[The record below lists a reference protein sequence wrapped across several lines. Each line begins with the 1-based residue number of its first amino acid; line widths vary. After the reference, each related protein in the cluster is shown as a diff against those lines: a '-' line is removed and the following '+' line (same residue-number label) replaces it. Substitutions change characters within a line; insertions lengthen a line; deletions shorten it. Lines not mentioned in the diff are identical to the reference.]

1 MAIDDNFQQ
10 AYKQM
15 QSALQNGRLRRDLQ
29 GRRSEDNKQR
39 AFAEREIE
47 YDDRGRKIPRP
58 MFLRPEDIAKGQD
71 YDVEKVLFTTLGQQK
86 GDRPR
91 RITRDDILAFQDN
104 ILLLKDQYKKGITI
118 QNIIN
123 LSLADDID
131 RANEQ
136 IYLAVPISRKSGLV
150 HFLTN
155 AGPNSNVQNHH
166 VEVEFSNFNSVVFD
180 IKKEAISTVKN
191 RLANGKI
198 RFECD
203 CERHTFWYRYM
214 ATIGGY
220 GLGRQEGGFPK
231 VRNPHLSGVACKHVL
246 RVAKWIT
253 SPAGIQYLKKQ
264 VEADRKKQ
272 VGARYKLSD
281 AQIQEQINQQ
291 VKDLESGMSKP
302 IVGNVQ
308 KAEQEM
314 MRRAEKVAK
323 KHFAKQLKE
332 LKALE
337 NKLHKVTVQ
346 AQLEAV
352 LHTLNKDKQTQAR
365 RMADLW
371 VRNEITQQDFD
382 IYMRGLNAK

>member
-1 MAIDDNFQQ
+1 MSSNDSFQQ
-10 AYKQM
+10 AYQQM
-15 QSALQNGRLRRDLQ
+15 QEALTNGSLRRDLQ
-29 GRRSEDNKQR
+29 GRRGADNQQR
-39 AFAEREIE
+39 KLAEREIE

-58 MFLRPEDIAKGQD
+58 MFLRPEDIAKGKD

-118 QNIIN
+118 QNIVN
-123 LSLADDID
+123 LSLQDDID

-136 IYLAVPISRKSGLV
+136 IYMAVPLSRKSGLV

-155 AGPNSNVQNHH
+155 AGPNSKVQNHH

-180 IKKEAISTVKN
+180 IKKEAVSTVKN
-191 RLANGKI
+191 RIANGKI
-198 RFECD
+198 KFECD
-203 CERHTFWYRYM
+203 CERHTFWFRYM

-246 RVAKWIT
+246 RVVHWIL

-264 VEADRKKQ
+264 VEVERTKQ
-272 VGARYKLSD
+272 VGARYKQSD
-281 AQIQEQINQQ
+281 AKVKDQLNQQ
-291 VKDLESGMSKP
+291 MTDLESGKSKP
-302 IVGNVQ
+302 ITPNIQ

-314 MRRAEKVAK
+314 MRRANKVAK
-323 KHFAKQLKE
+323 KYFADQLKQMKQAE
-332 LKALE
+332 LDLRKASI
-337 NKLHKVTVQ
+337 Q
-346 AQLEAV
+346 AQLNAV
-352 LHTLNKDKQTQAR
+352 LHTFSNDQQREINKTVDS
-365 RMADLW
+365 W
-371 VRNEITQQDFD
+371 VKGKMSDFSFD
-382 IYMRGLNAK
+382 IFMRGLNVK

>member
-71 YDVEKVLFTTLGQQK
+71 YDIEKVLFTTLGQQK

-155 AGPNSNVQNHH
+155 AGPNSKVQNHH

-346 AQLEAV
+346 SQLEAV

>member
-1 MAIDDNFQQ
+1 MSSNDSFQQ
-10 AYKQM
+10 AYQQM
-15 QSALQNGRLRRDLQ
+15 QEALTNGSLRRDLQ
-29 GRRSEDNKQR
+29 GRRGADNQQR
-39 AFAEREIE
+39 KLAEREIE

-58 MFLRPEDIAKGQD
+58 MFLRPEDIAKGKD

-118 QNIIN
+118 QNIVN
-123 LSLADDID
+123 LSLQDDID

-136 IYLAVPISRKSGLV
+136 IHMAVPLSRKSGLV

-155 AGPNSNVQNHH
+155 AGPNSKVQNHH

-191 RLANGKI
+191 RIANGKI
-198 RFECD
+198 KFECD
-203 CERHTFWYRYM
+203 CERHTFWFRYM

-246 RVAKWIT
+246 RVVHWIL

-264 VEADRKKQ
+264 VEVERTKQ
-272 VGARYKLSD
+272 VGARYKQSNAKINDQL
-281 AQIQEQINQQ
+281 NQQ
-291 VKDLESGMSKP
+291 MADIESGKAKP
-302 IVGNVQ
+302 IIPNIQ

-314 MRRAEKVAK
+314 MRRANKVAK
-323 KHFAKQLKE
+323 KYFADQLKQMKQAE
-332 LKALE
+332 MDLRKASI
-337 NKLHKVTVQ
+337 Q
-346 AQLEAV
+346 AQLNAV
-352 LHTLNKDKQTQAR
+352 LHTFSKDQQSEINKTVDS
-365 RMADLW
+365 W
-371 VRNEITQQDFD
+371 VKGKMSDFSFD
-382 IYMRGLNAK
+382 IFMRGLNVK

>member
-15 QSALQNGRLRRDLQ
+15 QSALQDGRLRRDLQ

-58 MFLRPEDIAKGQD
+58 MFLRPEDIAKGKE

-91 RITRDDILAFQDN
+91 RITTDDILAFQDN
-104 ILLLKDQYKKGITI
+104 ILLLKDQYKKGITV

-123 LSLADDID
+123 LSLQDDID

-155 AGPNSNVQNHH
+155 AGPNSKVQNHH
-166 VEVEFSNFNSVVFD
+166 VEVEFSNFNLVVFD

-220 GLGRQEGGFPK
+220 GLGRHEGGFPK

-302 IVGNVQ
+302 IVGNIH

>member
-1 MAIDDNFQQ
+1 MSSNDSFQQ

-15 QSALQNGRLRRDLQ
+15 QEALTNGSLRRDLQ
-29 GRRSEDNKQR
+29 GRRGADNQQR
-39 AFAEREIE
+39 KLAEREIE

-58 MFLRPEDIAKGQD
+58 MFLRPEDIAKGKD

-118 QNIIN
+118 QNIVN
-123 LSLADDID
+123 LSLQDDID

-136 IYLAVPISRKSGLV
+136 IYMAVPLSRKSGLV

-155 AGPNSNVQNHH
+155 AGPNSKVQNHH

-180 IKKEAISTVKN
+180 IKKEAVSTVKN
-191 RLANGKI
+191 RIANGKI
-198 RFECD
+198 KFECD
-203 CERHTFWYRYM
+203 CERHTFWFRYM

-246 RVAKWIT
+246 RVVHWIL

-264 VEADRKKQ
+264 VEVERTKQ
-272 VGARYKLSD
+272 VGARYKQSD
-281 AQIQEQINQQ
+281 AKVKDQLNQQ
-291 VKDLESGMSKP
+291 MTDLESGKAKP
-302 IVGNVQ
+302 ITPNIQ

-314 MRRAEKVAK
+314 MRRANKVAK
-323 KHFAKQLKE
+323 KYFADQLKQMKQAE
-332 LKALE
+332 MDLRKASI
-337 NKLHKVTVQ
+337 Q
-346 AQLEAV
+346 AQLNAV
-352 LHTLNKDKQTQAR
+352 LHTFSNDQQREINKTVDS
-365 RMADLW
+365 W
-371 VRNEITQQDFD
+371 VKGKMSDFSFD
-382 IYMRGLNAK
+382 IFMRGLNVK

>member
-1 MAIDDNFQQ
+1 MSSNDSFQQ
-10 AYKQM
+10 AYQQM
-15 QSALQNGRLRRDLQ
+15 QEALTNGSLRRDLQ
-29 GRRSEDNKQR
+29 GRRGADNQQR
-39 AFAEREIE
+39 KLAEREIE

-58 MFLRPEDIAKGQD
+58 MFLRPEDIAKGKD

-118 QNIIN
+118 QNIVN
-123 LSLADDID
+123 LSLQDDID

-136 IYLAVPISRKSGLV
+136 IHMAVPLSRKSGLV

-155 AGPNSNVQNHH
+155 AGPNSKVQNHH

-191 RLANGKI
+191 RIANGKI
-198 RFECD
+198 KFECD
-203 CERHTFWYRYM
+203 CERHTFWFRYM

-246 RVAKWIT
+246 RVVHWIL

-264 VEADRKKQ
+264 VEVERTKQ
-272 VGARYKLSD
+272 VGARYKQSD
-281 AQIQEQINQQ
+281 AKVKDQLNQQ
-291 VKDLESGMSKP
+291 MTDLESGKAKP
-302 IVGNVQ
+302 ITPNIQ

-314 MRRAEKVAK
+314 MRRANKVAK
-323 KHFAKQLKE
+323 KYFADQLKQMKQAE
-332 LKALE
+332 LDLRKASI
-337 NKLHKVTVQ
+337 Q
-346 AQLEAV
+346 AQLNAV
-352 LHTLNKDKQTQAR
+352 LHTFSKDQQREINKTVDS
-365 RMADLW
+365 W
-371 VRNEITQQDFD
+371 VKGKMSDFSFD
-382 IYMRGLNAK
+382 IFMRGLNVK

>member
-1 MAIDDNFQQ
+1 MSSNDSFQQ

-15 QSALQNGRLRRDLQ
+15 QEALNKGSLRRDLQ
-29 GRRSEDNKQR
+29 GRRSVDNQQR
-39 AFAEREIE
+39 KLAEREIE

-58 MFLRPEDIAKGQD
+58 MFLRPEDIAKGKD

-118 QNIIN
+118 QNIVN
-123 LSLADDID
+123 LSLQDDID

-136 IYLAVPISRKSGLV
+136 IHMAVPLSRKSGLV

-155 AGPNSNVQNHH
+155 AGPNSKVQNHH

-180 IKKEAISTVKN
+180 IKKEAVSTVKN
-191 RLANGKI
+191 RIANGKI
-198 RFECD
+198 KFECD
-203 CERHTFWYRYM
+203 CERHTFWFRYM

-246 RVAKWIT
+246 RVVHWIL

-264 VEADRKKQ
+264 VEVERTKQ
-272 VGARYKLSD
+272 VGARYKQSD
-281 AQIQEQINQQ
+281 AKVKDQLNQQ
-291 VKDLESGMSKP
+291 MTDLESGKSKP
-302 IVGNVQ
+302 ITPNIQ

-314 MRRAEKVAK
+314 MRRANKVAK
-323 KHFAKQLKE
+323 KYFADQLKQMKQAE
-332 LKALE
+332 MDLRKASI
-337 NKLHKVTVQ
+337 Q
-346 AQLEAV
+346 AQLNAV
-352 LHTLNKDKQTQAR
+352 LHTFSNDQQREINKTVDS
-365 RMADLW
+365 W
-371 VRNEITQQDFD
+371 VKGKMSDFSFD
-382 IYMRGLNAK
+382 IFMRGLNVK

>member
-1 MAIDDNFQQ
+1 MSSNDSFQQ
-10 AYKQM
+10 AYQQM
-15 QSALQNGRLRRDLQ
+15 HESLKKGSLRRDLQ
-29 GRRSEDNKQR
+29 GRRSADNQQR
-39 AFAEREIE
+39 KLAEREIE
-47 YDDRGRKIPRP
+47 YDDMGRKIPRP
-58 MFLRPEDIAKGQD
+58 MFLRPEDIAKGKD

-104 ILLLKDQYKKGITI
+104 IFLLKDQYKKGITI
-118 QNIIN
+118 QNIVN
-123 LSLADDID
+123 LSLQDDID

-136 IYLAVPISRKSGLV
+136 IHMAVPLSRQSGLV

-155 AGPNSNVQNHH
+155 AGPNSKAQNHH

-198 RFECD
+198 KFECD
-203 CERHTFWYRYM
+203 CERHTFWFRYM

-246 RVAKWIT
+246 RVVHWIL

-264 VEADRKKQ
+264 VEVERTKQ
-272 VGARYKLSD
+272 VGARYRQSD
-281 AQIQEQINQQ
+281 AKIKDQLNQQ
-291 VKDLESGMSKP
+291 MADIESGKAKP
-302 IVGNVQ
+302 IIPNIQ

-314 MRRAEKVAK
+314 MRRANKVAK
-323 KHFAKQLKE
+323 KYFADQLKKMKQAE
-332 LKALE
+332 LDLRKASI
-337 NKLHKVTVQ
+337 Q
-346 AQLEAV
+346 AQLNAV
-352 LHTLNKDKQTQAR
+352 LHTFSKDQQREINKTVDS
-365 RMADLW
+365 W
-371 VRNEITQQDFD
+371 VKGKMSDFSFD
-382 IYMRGLNAK
+382 IFMRGLNVK

>member
-1 MAIDDNFQQ
+1 MSSNDSFQQ

-15 QSALQNGRLRRDLQ
+15 QEALNKGSLRRDLQ
-29 GRRSEDNKQR
+29 GRRSVDNQQR
-39 AFAEREIE
+39 KLAEREIE
-47 YDDRGRKIPRP
+47 YDDQGRKIPRP
-58 MFLRPEDIAKGQD
+58 MFLRPEDIAKGKD

-118 QNIIN
+118 QNIVN
-123 LSLADDID
+123 LSLQDDID

-136 IYLAVPISRKSGLV
+136 IHMAVPLSRKSGLV

-155 AGPNSNVQNHH
+155 AGPNSKVQNHH

-180 IKKEAISTVKN
+180 IKKEVVSTVKN
-191 RLANGKI
+191 RIANGKI
-198 RFECD
+198 KFECD
-203 CERHTFWYRYM
+203 CERHTFWFRYM

-246 RVAKWIT
+246 RVVHWIL

-264 VEADRKKQ
+264 VEVERTKQ
-272 VGARYKLSD
+272 VGARYKQSD
-281 AQIQEQINQQ
+281 AKIKDQLNQQ
-291 VKDLESGMSKP
+291 MADLESGKSKLITP
-302 IVGNVQ
+302 NIQ

-314 MRRAEKVAK
+314 MRRANKVAK
-323 KHFAKQLKE
+323 KYFADQLKQMKQAE
-332 LKALE
+332 LDLRKASI
-337 NKLHKVTVQ
+337 Q
-346 AQLEAV
+346 AQLNAV
-352 LHTLNKDKQTQAR
+352 LHTFSKDQQREINKTVDS
-365 RMADLW
+365 W
-371 VRNEITQQDFD
+371 VKGKMSDFSFD
-382 IYMRGLNAK
+382 IFMRGLNVK

>member
-1 MAIDDNFQQ
+1 MSSNDSFQQ
-10 AYKQM
+10 AYQQM
-15 QSALQNGRLRRDLQ
+15 QEALTNGSLRRDLQ
-29 GRRSEDNKQR
+29 GRRGADNQQR
-39 AFAEREIE
+39 KLAEREIE

-58 MFLRPEDIAKGQD
+58 MFLRPEDIAKGKD

-118 QNIIN
+118 QNIVN
-123 LSLADDID
+123 LSLQDDID

-136 IYLAVPISRKSGLV
+136 IHMAVPLSRQSGLV

-155 AGPNSNVQNHH
+155 AGPNSKAQNHH

-191 RLANGKI
+191 RIANGKI
-198 RFECD
+198 KFECD
-203 CERHTFWYRYM
+203 CERHTFWFRYM

-246 RVAKWIT
+246 RVVHWIL

-264 VEADRKKQ
+264 VEVERTKQ
-272 VGARYKLSD
+272 VGARYKQSD
-281 AQIQEQINQQ
+281 AKVKDQLNQQ
-291 VKDLESGMSKP
+291 MTDLESGKSKP
-302 IVGNVQ
+302 ITPNIQ

-314 MRRAEKVAK
+314 MRRANKVAK
-323 KHFAKQLKE
+323 KYFADQLKQMKQAE
-332 LKALE
+332 LDLRKASI
-337 NKLHKVTVQ
+337 Q
-346 AQLEAV
+346 AQLNAV
-352 LHTLNKDKQTQAR
+352 LHTFSNDQQREINKTVDS
-365 RMADLW
+365 W
-371 VRNEITQQDFD
+371 VKGKMSDFSFD
-382 IYMRGLNAK
+382 IFMRGLNVK

>member
-1 MAIDDNFQQ
+1 MSSNDSFQQ
-10 AYKQM
+10 AYQQM
-15 QSALQNGRLRRDLQ
+15 QEALNNGSLRRDLQ
-29 GRRSEDNKQR
+29 GRRGADNQQR
-39 AFAEREIE
+39 KLAEREIE
-47 YDDRGRKIPRP
+47 YDDQGRKIPRP
-58 MFLRPEDIAKGQD
+58 MFLRPEDIAKGKD
-71 YDVEKVLFTTLGQQK
+71 YDVEKVLFTTLSQQK

-118 QNIIN
+118 QNIVN
-123 LSLADDID
+123 LSLQDDID

-136 IYLAVPISRKSGLV
+136 IYMAVPLSRQSGLV

-155 AGPNSNVQNHH
+155 AGPNSKAQNHH

-198 RFECD
+198 KFECD
-203 CERHTFWYRYM
+203 CERHTFWFRYM

-246 RVAKWIT
+246 RVVHWIL

-264 VEADRKKQ
+264 VEVERTKQ
-272 VGARYKLSD
+272 VGARYKQSD
-281 AQIQEQINQQ
+281 AKIKDQLNQQ
-291 VKDLESGMSKP
+291 MADKAKP
-302 IVGNVQ
+302 IIPNIQ

-314 MRRAEKVAK
+314 MRRANKVAK
-323 KHFAKQLKE
+323 KYFADQLKKMKQAE
-332 LKALE
+332 LDLRKASI
-337 NKLHKVTVQ
+337 Q
-346 AQLEAV
+346 AQLNAV
-352 LHTLNKDKQTQAR
+352 LHTFSKDQQREINKTVDS
-365 RMADLW
+365 W
-371 VRNEITQQDFD
+371 VKGKMSDFSFD
-382 IYMRGLNAK
+382 IFMRGLNVK

>member
-1 MAIDDNFQQ
+1 MSSNDSFQQ
-10 AYKQM
+10 AYQQM
-15 QSALQNGRLRRDLQ
+15 QEALTNGSLRRDLQ
-29 GRRSEDNKQR
+29 GRRGADNQQR
-39 AFAEREIE
+39 KLAEREIE

-58 MFLRPEDIAKGQD
+58 MFLRPEDIAKGKD

-118 QNIIN
+118 QNIVN
-123 LSLADDID
+123 LSLQDDID

-136 IYLAVPISRKSGLV
+136 IYMAVPLSRKSGLV

-155 AGPNSNVQNHH
+155 AGPNSKVQNHH

-180 IKKEAISTVKN
+180 IKKEAVSTVKN
-191 RLANGKI
+191 RIANGKI
-198 RFECD
+198 KFECD
-203 CERHTFWYRYM
+203 CERHTFWFRYM

-246 RVAKWIT
+246 RVVHWIL

-264 VEADRKKQ
+264 VEVERTKQ
-272 VGARYKLSD
+272 VGARYKQSD
-281 AQIQEQINQQ
+281 AKVKDQLNQQ
-291 VKDLESGMSKP
+291 MTDLESGKSKP
-302 IVGNVQ
+302 ITPNIQ

-314 MRRAEKVAK
+314 MRRANKVAK
-323 KHFAKQLKE
+323 KYFADQLKQMKQAE
-332 LKALE
+332 MDLRKASI
-337 NKLHKVTVQ
+337 Q
-346 AQLEAV
+346 AQLNAV
-352 LHTLNKDKQTQAR
+352 LHTFSNDQQREINKTVDS
-365 RMADLW
+365 W
-371 VRNEITQQDFD
+371 VKGKMSDFSFD
-382 IYMRGLNAK
+382 IFMRGLNVK

>member
-1 MAIDDNFQQ
+1 MSSNDSFQQ
-10 AYKQM
+10 AYQQM
-15 QSALQNGRLRRDLQ
+15 QEALTNGSLRRDLQ
-29 GRRSEDNKQR
+29 GRRGADNQQR
-39 AFAEREIE
+39 KLAEREIE

-58 MFLRPEDIAKGQD
+58 MFLRPEDIAKGKD

-118 QNIIN
+118 QNIVN
-123 LSLADDID
+123 LSLQDDID

-136 IYLAVPISRKSGLV
+136 IHMAVPLSRKSGLV

-155 AGPNSNVQNHH
+155 AGPNSKVQNHH

-180 IKKEAISTVKN
+180 IKKEAVSTVKN
-191 RLANGKI
+191 RIANGKI
-198 RFECD
+198 KFECD
-203 CERHTFWYRYM
+203 CERHTFWFRYM

-246 RVAKWIT
+246 RVVHWIL

-264 VEADRKKQ
+264 VEVERTKQ
-272 VGARYKLSD
+272 VGARYKQSD
-281 AQIQEQINQQ
+281 AKVKDQLNQQ
-291 VKDLESGMSKP
+291 MADIESGKAKP
-302 IVGNVQ
+302 IIPNIQ

-314 MRRAEKVAK
+314 MRLANKVAK
-323 KHFAKQLKE
+323 KYFADQLKKMKQAE
-332 LKALE
+332 LDLRKASI
-337 NKLHKVTVQ
+337 Q
-346 AQLEAV
+346 AQLNAV
-352 LHTLNKDKQTQAR
+352 LHTFSKDQQREINKTVDS
-365 RMADLW
+365 W
-371 VRNEITQQDFD
+371 VKGKMSDFSFD
-382 IYMRGLNAK
+382 IFMRGLNVK

>member
-1 MAIDDNFQQ
+1 MSSNDSFQQ

-15 QSALQNGRLRRDLQ
+15 QEALNKGSLRRDLQ
-29 GRRSEDNKQR
+29 GRRSADNQQR
-39 AFAEREIE
+39 KFAEREIE
-47 YDDRGRKIPRP
+47 YDDQGRKIPRP
-58 MFLRPEDIAKGQD
+58 MFLRPEDITKGKD

-118 QNIIN
+118 QNIVN
-123 LSLADDID
+123 LSLQDDID

-136 IYLAVPISRKSGLV
+136 IHMAVPLSRKSGLV

-155 AGPNSNVQNHH
+155 AGPNSKVQNHH

-180 IKKEAISTVKN
+180 IKKEAVSTVKN
-191 RLANGKI
+191 RIANGKI
-198 RFECD
+198 KFECD
-203 CERHTFWYRYM
+203 CERHTFWFRYM

-246 RVAKWIT
+246 RVVHWIL

-264 VEADRKKQ
+264 VEVERTKQ
-272 VGARYKLSD
+272 VGARYKQSNAKINDQL
-281 AQIQEQINQQ
+281 NQQ
-291 VKDLESGMSKP
+291 MADIESGKAKP
-302 IVGNVQ
+302 IIPNIQ

-314 MRRAEKVAK
+314 MRRANKVAK
-323 KHFAKQLKE
+323 KYFADQLKQMKQAE
-332 LKALE
+332 MDLRKASI
-337 NKLHKVTVQ
+337 Q
-346 AQLEAV
+346 AQLNAV
-352 LHTLNKDKQTQAR
+352 LHTFSNDQQREINKTVDS
-365 RMADLW
+365 W
-371 VRNEITQQDFD
+371 VKGKMSDFSFD
-382 IYMRGLNAK
+382 IFMRGLNVK

>member
-1 MAIDDNFQQ
+1 MSSNDSFQQ
-10 AYKQM
+10 AYQQM
-15 QSALQNGRLRRDLQ
+15 QEALTSGSLRRDLQ
-29 GRRSEDNKQR
+29 GRRGADNQQR
-39 AFAEREIE
+39 KLAEREIE

-58 MFLRPEDIAKGQD
+58 MFLRPEDIAKGKD

-118 QNIIN
+118 QNIVN
-123 LSLADDID
+123 LSLQDDID

-136 IYLAVPISRKSGLV
+136 IHMAVPLSRKSGLV

-155 AGPNSNVQNHH
+155 AGPNSKVQNHH

-191 RLANGKI
+191 RIANGKI
-198 RFECD
+198 KFECD
-203 CERHTFWYRYM
+203 CERHTFWFRYM

-246 RVAKWIT
+246 RVVHWIL

-264 VEADRKKQ
+264 VEVERTKQ
-272 VGARYKLSD
+272 VGARYKQSD
-281 AQIQEQINQQ
+281 AKVKDQLNQQ
-291 VKDLESGMSKP
+291 MTDLESGKAKP
-302 IVGNVQ
+302 ITPNIQ

-314 MRRAEKVAK
+314 MRRANKVAK
-323 KHFAKQLKE
+323 KYFADQLKQMKQAE
-332 LKALE
+332 LDLRKASI
-337 NKLHKVTVQ
+337 Q
-346 AQLEAV
+346 AQLNAV
-352 LHTLNKDKQTQAR
+352 LHTFSKDQQREINKTVDS
-365 RMADLW
+365 W
-371 VRNEITQQDFD
+371 VKGKMSDFSFD
-382 IYMRGLNAK
+382 IFMRGLNVK

>member
-1 MAIDDNFQQ
+1 MSSNDSLQQ

-15 QSALQNGRLRRDLQ
+15 QEALNKGSLRRDLQ
-29 GRRSEDNKQR
+29 GRRSADNQQR
-39 AFAEREIE
+39 KLAEREIE
-47 YDDRGRKIPRP
+47 YDDQGRKIPRP
-58 MFLRPEDIAKGQD
+58 MFLRPEDIAKGKD

-118 QNIIN
+118 QNIVN
-123 LSLADDID
+123 LSLQDDID

-136 IYLAVPISRKSGLV
+136 IHMAVPLSRQSGLV

-155 AGPNSNVQNHH
+155 AGPNSKAQNHH

-180 IKKEAISTVKN
+180 IKKEAIGTVKN

-198 RFECD
+198 KFECD
-203 CERHTFWYRYM
+203 CERHTFWFRYM

-246 RVAKWIT
+246 RVVHWIL

-264 VEADRKKQ
+264 VEVERTKQ
-272 VGARYKLSD
+272 VGARYRQSD
-281 AQIQEQINQQ
+281 AKVKDQLNQQ
-291 VKDLESGMSKP
+291 MADIESGKAKP
-302 IVGNVQ
+302 IIPNIQ

-314 MRRAEKVAK
+314 MRRANKVAK
-323 KHFAKQLKE
+323 KYFADQLKQMKQAE
-332 LKALE
+332 LDLRKASI
-337 NKLHKVTVQ
+337 Q
-346 AQLEAV
+346 AQLNAV
-352 LHTLNKDKQTQAR
+352 LHTFSNDQQREINKTVDS
-365 RMADLW
+365 W
-371 VRNEITQQDFD
+371 VKGKMSDFSFD
-382 IYMRGLNAK
+382 IFMRGLNVK

>member
-47 YDDRGRKIPRP
+47 YDDLGRKIPRP

-155 AGPNSNVQNHH
+155 AGPNSKVQNHH

-346 AQLEAV
+346 SQLEAV

>member
-1 MAIDDNFQQ
+1 
-10 AYKQM
+10 M
-15 QSALQNGRLRRDLQ
+15 QEALTNGSLRRDLQ
-29 GRRSEDNKQR
+29 GRRSVDNQQR
-39 AFAEREIE
+39 KLAEREIE

-58 MFLRPEDIAKGQD
+58 MFLRPEDIAKGKD

-118 QNIIN
+118 QNIVN
-123 LSLADDID
+123 LSLQDDID

-136 IYLAVPISRKSGLV
+136 IHMAVPLSRKSGLV

-155 AGPNSNVQNHH
+155 AGPNSKVQNHH

-180 IKKEAISTVKN
+180 IKKEAVSTVKN
-191 RLANGKI
+191 RIANGKI
-198 RFECD
+198 KFECD
-203 CERHTFWYRYM
+203 CERHTFWFRYM

-246 RVAKWIT
+246 RVVHWIL

-264 VEADRKKQ
+264 VEVERTKQ
-272 VGARYKLSD
+272 VGARYKQSD
-281 AQIQEQINQQ
+281 AKVKDQLNQQ
-291 VKDLESGMSKP
+291 MTDLESGKAKP
-302 IVGNVQ
+302 ITPNIQ

-314 MRRAEKVAK
+314 MRRANKVAK
-323 KHFAKQLKE
+323 KYFADQLKQMKQAE
-332 LKALE
+332 MDLRKASI
-337 NKLHKVTVQ
+337 Q
-346 AQLEAV
+346 AQLNAV
-352 LHTLNKDKQTQAR
+352 LHTFSNDQQREINKTVDS
-365 RMADLW
+365 W
-371 VRNEITQQDFD
+371 VKGKMSDFSFD
-382 IYMRGLNAK
+382 IFMRGLNVK

>member
-1 MAIDDNFQQ
+1 MSSNDSFQQ

-15 QSALQNGRLRRDLQ
+15 QEALNKGSLRRDLQ
-29 GRRSEDNKQR
+29 GRRSVDNQQR
-39 AFAEREIE
+39 KLAEREIE

-58 MFLRPEDIAKGQD
+58 MFLRPEDIAKGKD

-118 QNIIN
+118 QNIVN
-123 LSLADDID
+123 LSLQDDID

-136 IYLAVPISRKSGLV
+136 IYMAVPLSRKSGVV

-155 AGPNSNVQNHH
+155 AGPNSKVQNHH

-180 IKKEAISTVKN
+180 IKKEAVSTVKN
-191 RLANGKI
+191 RIANGKI
-198 RFECD
+198 KFECD
-203 CERHTFWYRYM
+203 CERHTFWFRYM

-246 RVAKWIT
+246 RVVHWIL

-264 VEADRKKQ
+264 VEVERTKQ
-272 VGARYKLSD
+272 VGARYKQSD
-281 AQIQEQINQQ
+281 AKIKDQLNQQ
-291 VKDLESGMSKP
+291 MADIESGKAKP
-302 IVGNVQ
+302 IIPNIQ

-314 MRRAEKVAK
+314 MRRANKVAK
-323 KHFAKQLKE
+323 KYFADQLKKMKQAE
-332 LKALE
+332 LDLRKASI
-337 NKLHKVTVQ
+337 Q
-346 AQLEAV
+346 AQLNAV
-352 LHTLNKDKQTQAR
+352 LHTFSKDQQREINKTVDS
-365 RMADLW
+365 W
-371 VRNEITQQDFD
+371 VKGKMSDFSFD
-382 IYMRGLNAK
+382 IFMRGLNVK

>member
-1 MAIDDNFQQ
+1 MSSNDSFQQ
-10 AYKQM
+10 AYQQM
-15 QSALQNGRLRRDLQ
+15 QEALTNGSLRRDLQ
-29 GRRSEDNKQR
+29 GRRGADNQQR
-39 AFAEREIE
+39 KLAEREIE

-58 MFLRPEDIAKGQD
+58 MFLRPEDIAKGKD

-118 QNIIN
+118 QNIVN
-123 LSLADDID
+123 LSLQDDID

-136 IYLAVPISRKSGLV
+136 IYMAVPLSRKSGLV

-155 AGPNSNVQNHH
+155 AGPNSKVQNHH

-180 IKKEAISTVKN
+180 IKKEAVSTVKN
-191 RLANGKI
+191 RIANGKI
-198 RFECD
+198 KFECD
-203 CERHTFWYRYM
+203 CERHTFWFRYM

-246 RVAKWIT
+246 RVVHWIL

-264 VEADRKKQ
+264 VEVERTKQ
-272 VGARYKLSD
+272 VGARYKQSNAKVKDQL
-281 AQIQEQINQQ
+281 NQQ
-291 VKDLESGMSKP
+291 MTDLESGKAKP
-302 IVGNVQ
+302 ITPNIQ

-314 MRRAEKVAK
+314 MRRANKVAK
-323 KHFAKQLKE
+323 KYFADQLKQMKQAE
-332 LKALE
+332 LDLRKASI
-337 NKLHKVTVQ
+337 Q
-346 AQLEAV
+346 AQLNAV
-352 LHTLNKDKQTQAR
+352 LHTFSNDQQREINKTVDS
-365 RMADLW
+365 W
-371 VRNEITQQDFD
+371 VKGKMSDFSFD
-382 IYMRGLNAK
+382 IFMRGLNVK

>member
-1 MAIDDNFQQ
+1 MSNNEAFQN
-10 AYKQM
+10 AYNQM
-15 QSALQNGRLRRDLQ
+15 QEALKNGKLRRELQ
-29 GRRSEDNKQR
+29 GRRSADNQQR
-39 AFAEREIE
+39 ALAEREIE

-58 MFLRPEDIAKGQD
+58 MFLRPEDIAQGVD
-71 YDVEKVLFTTLGQQK
+71 YDVEKVLYTTLGQQK
-86 GDRPR
+86 GEPPR

-104 ILLLKDQYKKGITI
+104 ILLLKDQYKKGITV

-123 LSLADDID
+123 LSLQDDID
-131 RANEQ
+131 RANQQ
-136 IYLAVPISRKSGLV
+136 IYMSVPLSRKSGLV

-155 AGPNSNVQNHH
+155 AGPESKVQNHH
-166 VEVEFSNFNSVVFD
+166 VEVEFANFGSVVFD
-180 IKKEAISTVKN
+180 IKKEAVNTVKN
-191 RLANGKI
+191 RIANGKI
-198 RFECD
+198 KFECD
-203 CERHTFWYRYM
+203 CERHTFWFRYM

-246 RVAKWIT
+246 RVAQWII

-272 VGARYKLSD
+272 VGARYKQTD
-281 AQIQEQINQQ
+281 AQINEQLNKQLA
-291 VKDLESGMSKP
+291 DLETGTTKP
-302 IVGNVQ
+302 IVSNIQ

-332 LKALE
+332 IKALE
-337 NKLHKVTVQ
+337 NKMHKLAVQ

-352 LHTLNKDKQTQAR
+352 LQTLSKDKRTQAK

-371 VRNEITQQDFD
+371 VRNEITQADFD